1 MNYLHH
7 WNLAFICLR
16 TNDFEG
22 AALNMESV
30 LTDPELPHFLVPLA
44 KQEWETCLKIAKQKN
59 AIGFSGKFAN
69 WMTAPD
75 RRWNKA
81 KGLA

>member
-7 WNLAFICLR
+7 WNNAHIALR

-44 KQEWETCLKIAKQKN
+44 KQEWETYSAKTAKTWTQKL
-59 AIGFSGKFAN
+59 AAWIERL
-69 WMTAPD
+69 D
-75 RRWNKA
+75 RRNRVRA
-81 KGLA
+81 R

>member
-44 KQEWETCLKIAKQKN
+44 KQEWETYLQNAKTAKTLTQKL
-59 AIGFSGKFAN
+59 AAWIERL
-69 WMTAPD
+69 D
-75 RRWNKA
+75 RRNRVRA
-81 KGLA
+81 

>member
-7 WNLAFICLR
+7 WNLAHICLR

-44 KQEWETCLKIAKQKN
+44 KQQWSEYSAKTVKTWTQKL
-59 AIGFSGKFAN
+59 AAWIERL
-69 WMTAPD
+69 D
-75 RRWNKA
+75 RRNRVRA
-81 KGLA
+81 